1 MFLIHVGYTI
11 PKGSKIMINP
21 SSAHLNPTIYKDSN
35 EFNPWR
41 WKVSQ
46 IYSKISNAHILAN
59 EGEKEG

>member
-1 MFLIHVGYTI
+1 
-11 PKGSKIMINP
+11 MINP